1 MEGLKKDSH
10 LDAACFCCR
19 NAVLPTPPVFDVLQ
33 SQNEKV
39 YKEML
44 TEQQQLQQMSLVSHH
59 VLEIVDVVTFSA
71 LDGHFRVLGF

>member
-1 MEGLKKDSH
+1 
-10 LDAACFCCR
+10 
-19 NAVLPTPPVFDVLQ
+19 VLPTLPVFDVLQ

-71 LDGHFRVLGF
+71 LDGLFRVLGF